1 MSKSNDGLA
10 SRIRLTDRDVWF
22 YEDSIARQLSIM
34 DEIRGITL
42 DVTDAD
48 LLELIARRLANITE
62 LAGQTRR
69 ALIEHRDRKQGVG
82 EE

>member
-1 MSKSNDGLA
+1 
-10 SRIRLTDRDVWF
+10 
-22 YEDSIARQLSIM
+22 M

-69 ALIEHRDRKQGVG
+69 ALIEHRDGKQGVG
-82 EE
+82 GEE

>member
-1 MSKSNDGLA
+1 MSKLNDGLA
-10 SRIRLTDRDVWF
+10 SRTRLTDRDVWF

-69 ALIEHRDRKQGVG
+69 ALIEHRDSKQGVG
-82 EE
+82 EP